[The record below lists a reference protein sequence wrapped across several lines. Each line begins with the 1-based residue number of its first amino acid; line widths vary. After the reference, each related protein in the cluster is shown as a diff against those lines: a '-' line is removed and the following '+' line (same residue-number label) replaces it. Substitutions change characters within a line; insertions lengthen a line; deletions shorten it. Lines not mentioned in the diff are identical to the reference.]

1 MHLRGVAQ
9 SVRAAHRVRA
19 ASSIDKV
26 HEQLLRSSSTISPD
40 NTQHDL
46 FRPSE
51 LSQSSVAHGAM
62 DLRKNTGKPK
72 TANISDAPEQSS
84 SQFTEDSIAPSI
96 DPVNAPRGII
106 ENDVQASVPAHV
118 QTNVHAP
125 ASAKVNAL
133 QPPPESPDQLRQE
146 VKEMIELRDE
156 VLGKTGRQNGPDIA
170 LKVIFNM
177 KDKKYDNY
185 LKHIINENSSI
196 TEVMNVFAFLVNTM
210 DNRKNSIV
218 KEFSFFKYEHGPD
231 GDYTKINIDEYN
243 EDNERN
249 EDYETQLL
257 SVFNVLEG
265 VNFPLFDID
274 TFQPYA
280 GVEKEYII
288 LPAGIIK
295 RHAVSYHTA
304 PIEVQKKDIPKL
316 FTLCILQMINILE
329 KTRGVFGGWT
339 KLFKE
344 MQGGG
349 TKSKSTTKKT
359 RRSNNCRRN

>member
-1 MHLRGVAQ
+1 MQ
-9 SVRAAHRVRA
+9 NKSNNPYN
-19 ASSIDKV
+19 
-26 HEQLLRSSSTISPD
+26 Q
-40 NTQHDL
+40 
-46 FRPSE
+46 
-51 LSQSSVAHGAM
+51 SQSPEEPGAM
-62 DLRKNTGKPK
+62 GLRKNISE
-72 TANISDAPEQSS
+72 ANPTQFSVAPNKNVQNS
-84 SQFTEDSIAPSI
+84 SQVTEDSIAPF
-96 DPVNAPRGII
+96 VPRG
-106 ENDVQASVPAHV
+106 NTDNAVQAFVSA
-118 QTNVHAP
+118 NVHAP
-125 ASAKVNAL
+125 ASAKVNAPR
-133 QPPPESPDQLRQE
+133 PPPKSPDQLRQE
-146 VKEMIELRDE
+146 EEEMIKLRDE

-170 LKVIFNM
+170 LKVIFDM
-177 KDKKYDNY
+177 KDEKYDDY
-185 LKHIINENSSI
+185 LKEIINENSSI
-196 TEVMNVFAFLVNTM
+196 TEVMNVFAFLVNTK
-210 DNRKNSIV
+210 DDRKNSIV